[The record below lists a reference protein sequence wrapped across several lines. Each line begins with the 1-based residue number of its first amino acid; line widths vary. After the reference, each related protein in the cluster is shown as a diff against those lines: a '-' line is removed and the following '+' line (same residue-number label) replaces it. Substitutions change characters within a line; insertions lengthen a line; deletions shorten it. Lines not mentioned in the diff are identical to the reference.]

1 MAHLIKFDKEIV
13 SGVLLCATIQLFGFQ
28 FNTKLNVLPLE
39 QIQFSDSS
47 TIVASYCHG
56 NSKQTEGLWLNNCF
70 FMSLTHND
78 FCLQRSTRKYSALV
92 WETRLVKL
100 FCRNTSLFE
109 FWAYTWVTF
118 SRISFF
124 FNWWRYRDIG
134 LFVIYCSTSQCQREE
149 SDFTLKLKKGVRF
162 LYTSN

>member
-28 FNTKLNVLPLE
+28 FNTKLNALPLE

-124 FNWWRYRDIG
+124 FQLVKISRYWTFCYLLFDITVSARRVW
-134 LFVIYCSTSQCQREE
+134 FYSKV
-149 SDFTLKLKKGVRF
+149 K
-162 LYTSN
+162 N